1 MEIAFYILI
10 ILLLG
15 ANLYFSLKKDDEKQ
29 FGALRFDGSADTDY
43 LVYQSE
49 ERNRV

>member
-15 ANLYFSLKKDDEKQ
+15 ANLYFSLKKDDEKEW
-29 FGALRFDGSADTDY
+29 
-43 LVYQSE
+43 E
-49 ERNRV
+49 EIDE